1 MNYYYLRGFLR
12 EKNTGGGFGRKK
24 YLLHQYFVQIWI
36 QFQVMEERERE
47 RVPSLEHNNKII
59 GESLDLVK
67 YLDAHFDGPHY
78 YQMIL
83 PKESLLRSYSHT
95 TTHLVKQFYHRVA
108 FDYLE
113 SALRKFDDP
122 FFLGEI
128 SLVWAEDGDSDA
140 WHYVQTLSESNR

>member
-1 MNYYYLRGFLR
+1 
-12 EKNTGGGFGRKK
+12 
-24 YLLHQYFVQIWI
+24 
-36 QFQVMEERERE
+36 MEERERE

-78 YQMIL
+78 YQIPTKREFAEEL
-83 PKESLLRSYSHT
+83 FTYNDTFSKTVLSSFKGDVVKEAG
-95 TTHLVKQFYHRVA
+95 VA

-140 WHYVQTLSESNR
+140 WHYVQTLSESNSDDLTIKVWGVDIIRLQYVRLP